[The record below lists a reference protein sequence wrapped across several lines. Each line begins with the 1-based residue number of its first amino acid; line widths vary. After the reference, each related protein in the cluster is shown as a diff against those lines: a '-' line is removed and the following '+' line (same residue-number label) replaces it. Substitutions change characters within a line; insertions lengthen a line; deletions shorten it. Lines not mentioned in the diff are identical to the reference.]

1 MDSWLFI
8 EFDIL
13 CVHLEGGAASVTVLL
28 KIEAYID
35 GIAVLQ
41 MVGLIAVSEGY
52 AIHRDDGVR
61 EVQMEVP
68 AIADSAGVA
77 VIDEVTAEE

>member
-1 MDSWLFI
+1 MLDSDLFV

-13 CVHLEGGAASVTVLL
+13 RIHLQGRAAAVTVLL
-28 KIEAYID
+28 QIEAYVD

-41 MVGLIAVSEGY
+41 MVRFFAMPEGY

-61 EVQMEVP
+61 KV
-68 AIADSAGVA
+68 
-77 VIDEVTAEE
+77 